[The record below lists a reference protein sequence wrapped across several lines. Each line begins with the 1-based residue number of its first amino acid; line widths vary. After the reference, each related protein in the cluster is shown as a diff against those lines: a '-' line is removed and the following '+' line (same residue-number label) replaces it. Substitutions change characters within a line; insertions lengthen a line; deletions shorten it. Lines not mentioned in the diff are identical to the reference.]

1 MHNINVILFHTLQT
15 PAEFG
20 RRYRE
25 LIKEPRYQNYTPLNF
40 YGNAYDAMWVIA
52 YGLHKVDM
60 WAQNRTTD
68 SDCESNYPGELVRLS
83 DFNYTNQRM
92 SCYMRKAFHA
102 VDIVGITV
110 SCYTVESLYSGHPW
124 DSFKCPD

>member
-1 MHNINVILFHTLQT
+1 
-15 PAEFG
+15 
-20 RRYRE
+20 
-25 LIKEPRYQNYTPLNF
+25 
-40 YGNAYDAMWVIA
+40 MWVIA

-83 DFNYTNQRM
+83 DFNYTNRRM

-110 SCYTVESLYSGHPW
+110 SCYTVEPLCSGHPW